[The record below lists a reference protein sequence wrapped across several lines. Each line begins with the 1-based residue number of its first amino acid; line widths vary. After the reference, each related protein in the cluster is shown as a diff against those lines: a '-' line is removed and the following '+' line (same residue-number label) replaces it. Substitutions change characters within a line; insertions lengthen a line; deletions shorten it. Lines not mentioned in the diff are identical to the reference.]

1 MENQTTLLLK
11 KITNESANIFSLI
24 GLILERMDLD
34 EGVDKKYVDSI
45 SAVKT
50 LAHKLNADLDL
61 LS

>member
-1 MENQTTLLLK
+1 MENQTKLLLK
-11 KITNESANIFSLI
+11 KITNESADIFSLI

-34 EGVDKKYVDSI
+34 DGVDRKYVDSI

-61 LS
+61 IS